1 MKRKYIYREE
11 KSISEEILITH
22 QIQIIFNPKKKIKM
36 ELEDYT
42 SPEFKKLTPARKGE
56 LLEVRTKAEMEKC
69 GFTVTITKA
78 QRWDDK
84 NKQVEILGDNG
95 IDGIARKKIGKD
107 QYNGIIQCKCY
118 APTSTISTDVIAQID
133 NNIDHWKTEKSFGLL
148 VVLTKES
155 INNRANNA
163 ILNARNPIIAIT
175 LQEIREGLLDQK
187 ILEIKWDK
195 YPGKQLKRTRI
206 QLESAEEIEK
216 IGELKIVG
224 KKLRKLIYE
233 EDILQY

>member
-1 MKRKYIYREE
+1 M
-11 KSISEEILITH
+11 
-22 QIQIIFNPKKKIKM
+22 Q
-36 ELEDYT
+36 
-42 SPEFKKLTPARKGE
+42 
-56 LLEVRTKAEMEKC
+56 
-69 GFTVTITKA
+69 
-78 QRWDDK
+78 
-84 NKQVEILGDNG
+84 ILGDNG
-95 IDGIARKKIGKD
+95 IDGITRKKIGKD
-107 QYNGIIQCKCY
+107 QYNRIIQCKCY
-118 APTSTISTDVIAQID
+118 APTSQISTDVIAQID

-155 INNRANNA
+155 LNHRANNA
-163 ILNARNPIIAIT
+163 ILNARNPIITIT

-216 IGELKIVG
+216 IGELKVVG
-224 KKLRKLIYE
+224 KKLKKLIYE

>member
-1 MKRKYIYREE
+1 MKRKYTYIEE
-11 KSISEEILITH
+11 NKLTEEVTIIR
-22 QIQIIFNPKKKIKM
+22 QFQIIFNPKKKIKM
-36 ELEDYT
+36 DLIDYSST
-42 SPEFKKLTPARKGE
+42 EFKKMSPAKKGE
-56 LLEVRTKAEMEKC
+56 LLEVKTKAELERY

-78 QRWDDK
+78 QRWDDQ

-95 IDGIARKKIGKD
+95 IDGIVRKKIEKD

-118 APTSTISTDVIAQID
+118 APTSNISTDVIAQLD

-148 VVLTKES
+148 VVLTKDS

-175 LQEIREGLLDQK
+175 LQEIKEGLLEQR
-187 ILEIKWDK
+187 ILEIKWEK

-206 QLESAEEIEK
+206 QLEEAEEIEN

-224 KKLRKLIYE
+224 KKLKNLIYE
-233 EDILQY
+233 EDIVQY